1 MQRHM
6 ARLSDNIK
14 VVQNLKC
21 FALRLCLFH
30 FHWHSYSLTNRT
42 HLPGVDPAL
51 TQAVK
56 LIYLTIEG
64 LQTLLLTVVH
74 HNIRPRE

>member
-6 ARLSDNIK
+6 ARLSEDIK

-21 FALRLCLFH
+21 FALCLCFFH

-42 HLPGVDPAL
+42 HLLRADLAF
-51 TQAVK
+51 TRAVH
-56 LIYLTIEG
+56 LICLTIEG
-64 LQTLLLTVVH
+64 LRMLLLTVVH
-74 HNIRPRE
+74 HNIQQRE

>member
-6 ARLSDNIK
+6 ACLSEDIK

-21 FALRLCLFH
+21 FTLCLCLCH
-30 FHWHSYSLTNRT
+30 FYWHSSSLTNRT
-42 HLPGVDPAL
+42 HLPRVDL
-51 TQAVK
+51 DFTQAVN

-64 LQTLLLTVVH
+64 LQTLLLTVAH
-74 HNIRPRE
+74 HNIHLWE